1 MLAPLER
8 VLREITVAKGRG
20 PPLPIPKRAAP
31 ARSGRLRTPD
41 TAPQERRR
49 PETNV
54 TTPNDSRR
62 PTFGYLLVV
71 EDDRY
76 GFTGGLLVVCE
87 KGRPLEFH
95 CTEPVLPSRA
105 EQILF
110 GPTLRGYVCGDQ
122 IGGALISKA
131 KLPIAC
137 LLTLDEAA
145 AQAGR
150 SADIE
155 TFVLSEAAT
164 LPEALQPLAE
174 AIDPVEPFERVREA
188 IREAQRL
195 DAGGDQR
202 AAA

>member
-1 MLAPLER
+1 M
-8 VLREITVAKGRG
+8 T
-20 PPLPIPKRAAP
+20 
-31 ARSGRLRTPD
+31 TPD
-41 TAPQERRR
+41 
-49 PETNV
+49 
-54 TTPNDSRR
+54 DSRR

-122 IGGALISKA
+122 IGGALLAKA

-137 LLTLDEAA
+137 LLTLDEANRRGGPLRRHRNA
-145 AQAGR
+145 RPEPDDATLARRRCGR
-150 SADIE
+150 SRA
-155 TFVLSEAAT
+155 
-164 LPEALQPLAE
+164 
-174 AIDPVEPFERVREA
+174 AIDPAEPFERVREA

>member
-1 MLAPLER
+1 M
-8 VLREITVAKGRG
+8 T
-20 PPLPIPKRAAP
+20 IP
-31 ARSGRLRTPD
+31 T
-41 TAPQERRR
+41 
-49 PETNV
+49 
-54 TTPNDSRR
+54 DSRR

-76 GFTGGLLVVCE
+76 GFTGGLLVVCDR
-87 KGRPLEFH
+87 GRPLEFH

-122 IGGALISKA
+122 IGGALLAKA

-150 SADIE
+150 AAGVP
-155 TFVLSEAAT
+155 THVFVANDHT
-164 LPEALQPLAE
+164 IPEALKPLAE
-174 AIDPVEPFERVREA
+174 AIDPAEPFERVREA
-188 IREAQRL
+188 IHEAHRL
-195 DAGGDQR
+195 DSGGDER